1 MFDNLPEDKK
11 IIIFDGVCNL
21 CNSSINYVIDNDND
35 DHFRFVTLQSD
46 LGLVIQDKLNID
58 KKSLDSIILYIPN
71 DRYYV
76 RSTAALKIMNDF
88 SGIWKLTQIFYAIP
102 LFIRDYIYNTV
113 AKNRYNWFGKK
124 ENCRIPTPKLKKK
137 FL

>member
-1 MFDNLPEDKK
+1 MFDNLPKDKK

-21 CNSSINYVIDNDND
+21 CNSSINYVIDNDKD

-58 KKSLDSIILYIPN
+58 IKSLDSIILYIPN
-71 DRYYV
+71 DGYYV

-88 SGIWKLTQIFYAIP
+88 SGIWKLTKIFYAIP

-124 ENCRIPTPKLKKK
+124 ENCRIPTPELKTK

>member
-71 DRYYV
+71 DGYYV

-88 SGIWKLTQIFYAIP
+88 SGIWKLTQIFYVIP

-124 ENCRIPTPKLKKK
+124 ENCRIPTPELKTK

>member
-21 CNSSINYVIDNDND
+21 CNSSINYVIDNDKD

-71 DRYYV
+71 DGYYV
-76 RSTAALKIMNDF
+76 RSTAALKIINDF
-88 SGIWKLTQIFYAIP
+88 SGIWKLTQIFYVIP

-124 ENCRIPTPKLKKK
+124 ENCRIPTPELKTK

>member
-21 CNSSINYVIDNDND
+21 CNSSINYVIDNDKD

-71 DRYYV
+71 DGYYV

-88 SGIWKLTQIFYAIP
+88 SGIWKLTQIFYVIP

-124 ENCRIPTPKLKKK
+124 ENCRIPTPELKTK